1 MKVKRIHILADDVR
15 NKIAA
20 GEVIERP
27 ASVVK
32 ELVENAIDAGA
43 TQITVAVENGGK
55 DLIQVS
61 DNGSGMSPD
70 DALLAFERHATSKI
84 RTVGDIISIST
95 LGFRGEALP
104 SIASVSNLTL
114 ITRDASSEVA
124 TQVDFNFGRLR
135 NVGQTSSN
143 PGTNIT
149 VRGLFKALPARRK
162 FLRSATTELRH
173 ILKYIHYQAVLH
185 PGIGLKLFV
194 DGNQKLSFVIAE
206 NREQRMG
213 EMFGSGFFND
223 DIIPIKAEN
232 EGYRLEGYI
241 FGLEDRSDKL
251 VDIQYCFIN
260 GRFINDKTVKH
271 AIKAA
276 YEPFILKTRVWQK
289 GTTPPYVLFLDIPVE
304 QIDVNVHP
312 AKLEVRFREQ
322 QKVHSLVFLT
332 LTEALNDYEHAK
344 FASARV
350 KFDRA
355 QQVNEATFVERTVY
369 KNKVEVPRFSEYKKE
384 FGNLYQDELFPATPG
399 EPVPPG
405 KIQVPLV
412 DMDKKDVEEQLEIA
426 DDLPNESFQYKL
438 LLRNEEDYINPWQL
452 HNTYIFIQVEDGL
465 VIIDQHAAHERII
478 YEKLLQRTQGA
489 PPVRQKLI
497 IPLVIDIPPII
508 ASEIRDLVEQNLELL
523 EKTGFV
529 LKKFSGDSLV
539 IEEIPAELDDWQG
552 GKIFIEILKQLEEEM
567 ELNSD
572 FRDSLAKS
580 IACKASIKAGKKL
593 TRKEMLNLINQL
605 FACQMPYFCPHGRPL
620 ILKMTLTKFEK
631 KFKRQL

>member
-1 MKVKRIHILADDVR
+1 MTMNRIHILSDDVR

-20 GEVIERP
+20 GEVIDRP

-32 ELVENAIDAGA
+32 ELVENSIDAGA
-43 TQITVAVENGGK
+43 TAITIAVENGGK

-61 DNGSGMSPD
+61 DNGSGMNAD
-70 DALLAFERHATSKI
+70 DAMLAFERHATSKI
-84 RTVGDIISIST
+84 RTADDIIHISS

-104 SIASVSNLTL
+104 SIASVSKLTL
-114 ITRDASSEVA
+114 ITRTEEAGIA
-124 TQVDFNFGRLR
+124 TQIDFDFGRLV

-162 FLRSATTELRH
+162 FLRSATAEMRH
-173 ILKYIHYQAVLH
+173 ILKYIYYQAVLY
-185 PGIGLKLFV
+185 PGISFKLFV
-194 DGNQKLSFVIAE
+194 DGKNKLSFVASE
-206 NREQRMG
+206 SRTARMG
-213 EMFGSGFFND
+213 EVFGSSFFTD
-223 DIIPIKAEN
+223 DIIEIGAESG
-232 EGYRLEGYI
+232 GYGLTGYI

-251 VDIQYCFIN
+251 IDMQYTFIN
-260 GRFINDKTVKH
+260 GRFISDKTLKH
-271 AIKAA
+271 SIKMA
-276 YEPFILKTRVWQK
+276 YEPFILKTRAWAK
-289 GTTPPYVLFLDIPVE
+289 GSTPPYILFLSVPAE

-322 QKVHSLVFLT
+322 QQVHSFTLLT
-332 LTEALNDYEHAK
+332 LTDALKSYEHEK
-344 FASARV
+344 FASARE
-350 KFDRA
+350 KFNLGS
-355 QQVNEATFVERTVY
+355 QVHTATSVEQTIF
-369 KNKVEVPRFSEYKKE
+369 KNSVEIPRFSEYKKE
-384 FGNLYQDELFPATPG
+384 FGKLYQDDVFQQ
-399 EPVPPG
+399 EPE
-405 KIQVPLV
+405 KQEMINIPLV
-412 DMDKKDVEEQLEIA
+412 SSERREEQEQLEIA
-426 DDLPNESFQYKL
+426 DDLPNDSFSFRL
-438 LLRNEEDYINPWQL
+438 LLKNEEDYINPWQL
-452 HNTYIFIQVEDGL
+452 HNTYIFIQIEDGL

-508 ASEIRDLVEQNLELL
+508 ASEIRDLIEKNLEIL

-552 GKIFIEILKQLEEEM
+552 GKIFIEILKQLETEM

-580 IACKASIKAGKKL
+580 IACKAAIKAGKKL

-620 ILKMTLTKFEK
+620 IIKMPLSDFEK
-631 KFKRQL
+631 KFKRLV

>member
-1 MKVKRIHILADDVR
+1 MNRIHILADDVR

-32 ELVENAIDAGA
+32 ELVENSIDAGA
-43 TQITVAVENGGK
+43 TAITVAVENGGK

-61 DNGSGMSPD
+61 DNGQGMSPD
-70 DALLAFERHATSKI
+70 DALLSFERHATSKI
-84 RTVGDIISIST
+84 KTVGDIIHIGT
-95 LGFRGEALP
+95 LGFRGEALS

-114 ITRDASSEVA
+114 ITRTGDTEVA
-124 TQVDFNFGRLR
+124 TQVDFDFGRLV
-135 NVGQTSSN
+135 NVGQTSAN
-143 PGTNIT
+143 QGTNIT

-162 FLRSATTELRH
+162 FLRSAQAELRH
-173 ILKYIHYQAVLH
+173 ILKYIHYQAVLY
-185 PGIGLKLFV
+185 PGISFKLFV
-194 DGNQKLSFVIAE
+194 DGNQKLSFIASE
-206 NREQRMG
+206 SRQERMG
-213 EMFGSGFFND
+213 EVFGSGFFTD
-223 DIIPIKAEN
+223 DIIPIAAEN

-251 VDIQYCFIN
+251 VDMQYSFIN
-260 GRFINDKTVKH
+260 GRFIPDKTIKH
-271 AIKAA
+271 AIKSA

-289 GTTPPYVLFLDIPVE
+289 GSTPPYVLFLTIPAE

-312 AKLEVRFREQ
+312 AKQEVRFREQ

-332 LTEALNDYEHAK
+332 LTDALKNYEHEK
-344 FASARV
+344 FASASQKFHHASQVGKASPAEQSIFRSRV
-350 KFDRA
+350 DIPK
-355 QQVNEATFVERTVY
+355 
-369 KNKVEVPRFSEYKKE
+369 FSEYKKE
-384 FGNLYQDELFPATPG
+384 FGNLYQDELFKSEEERPKRI
-399 EPVPPG
+399 EVPV
-405 KIQVPLV
+405 V
-412 DMDKKDVEEQLEIA
+412 DQEKKEREEQLEIA
-426 DDLPNESFQYKL
+426 DDLPNASFSYRL
-438 LLRNEEDYINPWQL
+438 LLKNEEDYINPWQL

-465 VIIDQHAAHERII
+465 VVIDQHAAHERII

-508 ASEIRDLVEQNLELL
+508 ASEIRDLVEENLQLL

-529 LKKFSGDSLV
+529 MKKFSGNSLV

-552 GKIFIEILKQLEEEM
+552 GKIFIEILKQLET
-567 ELNSD
+567 ELETNTD

-580 IACKASIKAGKKL
+580 IACKAAIKAGKRL

-620 ILKMTLTKFEK
+620 ILKMPLSDFEK
-631 KFKRQL
+631 KFKRQV